1 MIIIAPSQ
9 EGIFRWPGSE
19 ARCRQIQ
26 DAYERGE
33 RGAAVCAQHLGIS

>member
-1 MIIIAPSQ
+1 VIIIAPSQ

-33 RGAAVCAQHLGIS
+33 RGAAVCAQHLVMS